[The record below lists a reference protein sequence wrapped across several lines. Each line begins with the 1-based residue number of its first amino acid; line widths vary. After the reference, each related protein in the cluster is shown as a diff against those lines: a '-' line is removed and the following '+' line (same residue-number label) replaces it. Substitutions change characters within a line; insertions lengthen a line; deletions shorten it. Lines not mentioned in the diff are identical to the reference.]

1 MRRVSSIF
9 FKLFTGSVSQTLV
22 DCLGLDG
29 CVQENEHSP
38 TKPVAW
44 EVGMTLVE
52 AMMKMLTRTGRVI
65 GLLVLIQILAAS
77 LALAQPSA
85 VREVK
90 LSNGLTVLMKESHAA
105 PVFTAQIWFKV
116 GSRNEHTGITGISH
130 LLEHML
136 FSSSKNYKKGEISR
150 MVHERGGIDNA
161 ATWTDFTYYWDLL
174 SSENLEFAIKTLA
187 ERAGNALLLSSEFQ
201 KERTVVLSEL
211 QGGENDPD
219 RLLYQGVMAQ
229 AFVTSGYHWPT
240 IGFISDVRNIDRKQL
255 LDYYNAYYHPNNAT
269 LVLVGDFNPDKAL
282 AMVKKYMGSLPAAK
296 LPRAPYTTEPP
307 QHGPR
312 RLTIRREGTAER
324 VLIGYKS
331 PDLLNPDTYP
341 LIVLDQILSGGRS
354 SRLYQELV
362 EKGLATSAYTSAGDR
377 KDPSL
382 FMFGATARQGVSA
395 EKIEKALLEQAER
408 AKNTMPTD
416 DEMQAAK
423 NQLEAYFVY
432 QSDSV
437 SDQGEQLGYY
447 NTVAD
452 WRYLEGLVQK
462 VKAVTAQQVRDVAS
476 KYFSPDTMTVGTFI
490 PTAPAVGGG
499 GAPAGGALHNSFPG
513 LAYYQK
519 PGARPAVETAATKAQ
534 SRPTPTG
541 KSKPSGN
548 HIVKPYRVQLD
559 NGMIV
564 IVQENHSNPTIAIAG
579 NLKAGRCFDPGD
591 KIGVASLTAE
601 MVNRGTTKR
610 TALELAHQTE
620 FVGAQIDISADVE
633 SASFSAKSLKK
644 DFGLVLDLLSDELR
658 NPAFPQDQFDKQ
670 KGQMLSQ
677 LEESKESPDQQAARL
692 FYNAVFPADHP
703 YHRLT
708 IEDAGKALQ
717 SVAREDAVAFHDK
730 YYRPDTTIMV
740 IAGDVDAKQAVE
752 MVKQYFGDWK
762 GEGPAPKVEIPTIMP
777 PAKGRQIVFP
787 MMDKTEVDVMFGY
800 PMGMKR
806 SDPDYYAM
814 RIANQ
819 ILGGSGALVSI
830 LGEDIREKN
839 GLVYDVRSTFSAS
852 LGAGAWYASLG
863 TNPKDVDKAI
873 DLLKKNVEKF
883 KRNGATQQQFRQ
895 AREFLV
901 GVFPIALETNEGVA
915 GMLLSAEFQGLGTDF
930 LQKYAGFYRSV
941 TLAQVNAAAKKY
953 LRPESATLVIAGP
966 YAEKK

>member
-1 MRRVSSIF
+1 MV
-9 FKLFTGSVSQTLV
+9 
-22 DCLGLDG
+22 
-29 CVQENEHSP
+29 
-38 TKPVAW
+38 
-44 EVGMTLVE
+44 
-52 AMMKMLTRTGRVI
+52 KMLTKTGRVI
-65 GLLVLIQILAAS
+65 GLLVLIQILAVS
-77 LALAQPSA
+77 LALAQTA
-85 VREVK
+85 GVREVK
-90 LSNGLTVLMKESHAA
+90 LNNGLTVLMKESHAA
-105 PVFTAQIWFKV
+105 PVFTAQIWFRV

-130 LLEHML
+130 FLEHL
-136 FSSSKNYKKGEISR
+136 QFNSSKNYKKGEISR

-174 SSENLEFAIKTLA
+174 SSENLEFAVKTLA
-187 ERAGNALLLSSEFQ
+187 EKIGNALLLQSEFQ

-211 QGGENDPD
+211 EGDENDPD
-219 RLLYQGVMAQ
+219 TLLYEGVMAQ
-229 AFVTSGYHWPT
+229 AYVASGYHWPT
-240 IGFISDVRNIDRKQL
+240 IGFISDVRNIDRQQL
-255 LDYYNAYYHPNNAT
+255 VDYYHAYYHPNNAT

-282 AMVKKYMGSLPAAK
+282 AIVKKYMGSLPAAT
-296 LPRAPYTTEPP
+296 LPRAPYTTDPP

-324 VLIGYKS
+324 VLIGYKA
-331 PDLLNPDTYP
+331 PNLRDPDTYP

-362 EKGLATSAYTSAGDR
+362 EKGLATSAYTSAGNR

-382 FMFGATARQGVSA
+382 FMFGATARQGVTA
-395 EKIEKALLEQAER
+395 EKLEKALLEQVER
-408 AKNTMPTD
+408 AKNDMPTD
-416 DEMQAAK
+416 NEMQAAK

-432 QSDSV
+432 QNDSV

-452 WRYLEGLVQK
+452 WHYLEQLVGK
-462 VKAVTAQQVRDVAS
+462 IKAVTAQQVRDVAW

-490 PTAPAVGGG
+490 PTGPGTGGM

-513 LAYYQK
+513 MAYYRK
-519 PGARPAVETAATKAQ
+519 PNSSATSHALPIPQSAIRNPKSAKPA
-534 SRPTPTG
+534 
-541 KSKPSGN
+541 GN
-548 HIVKPYRVQLD
+548 HVAKPYRVQLD

-579 NLKAGRCFDPGD
+579 NLKAGRCFDPED
-591 KIGVASLTAE
+591 KKGVASLTAD
-601 MVNRGTTKR
+601 MLNRGTTKR

-620 FVGAQIDISADVE
+620 FVGAQMDISADVE
-633 SASFSAKSLKK
+633 SAGFSAKSLKK

-658 NPAFPQDQFDKQ
+658 NPSFPQDQLDKQ

-677 LEESKESPDQQAARL
+677 LEESKESPDAQAARL
-692 FYNAVFPADHP
+692 FYNAVFPAEHP

-708 IEDAGKALQ
+708 VEEAEKALQ
-717 SVAREDAVAFHDK
+717 SVTRDDVVAFHGK
-730 YYRPDTTIMV
+730 YYRPDTTIIV
-740 IAGDVDAKQAVE
+740 IAGDVDSKQAVD
-752 MVKQYFGDWK
+752 MVKQYFGDRK
-762 GEGPAPKVEIPTIMP
+762 AEGPAPKVEIPTIAP
-777 PAKGRQIVFP
+777 PAKGKQVVYP
-787 MMDKTEVDVMFGY
+787 MMDKTETDVMFGY

-819 ILGGSGALVSI
+819 VLGGSGALVSI

-839 GLVYDVRSTFSAS
+839 GLVYDVRSNFSAS
-852 LGAGAWYASLG
+852 LGAGPWYASLG
-863 TNPKDVDKAI
+863 TNPKNVDKAI
-873 DLLKKNVEKF
+873 DLLMKDVEKF
-883 KRNGATQQQFRQ
+883 KKNGATEQQFRQ

-915 GMLLSAEFQGLGTDF
+915 SMLLSAEFQGLGTDY

-941 TLAQVNAAAKKY
+941 TLSQVNAAAKKY

-966 YAEKK
+966 YTEKK